1 MKRNIWQLKSIYIMY
16 LPFHC
21 KAHLWELLVPS
32 KRVIPPLV
40 TSHYTYMEY
49 MVKKGRRMVGEE
61 GLKTFL
67 KPFIKLETTKLH
79 FKMEVRL
86 DQTKRVSNVTILLML
101 FGLVSCYL
109 NFSYYCTPSF
119 QGISELDI
127 KNTLWHLLV
136 PSWFCYGFVWLQFQ
150 DMCSLKPVHS
160 WDQLLLFLCSQKS
173 RKVLLFYAEAHT
185 GENLTASFTDRILW
199 NTQVNIQK
207 EQ

>member
-1 MKRNIWQLKSIYIMY
+1 
-16 LPFHC
+16 
-21 KAHLWELLVPS
+21 
-32 KRVIPPLV
+32 
-40 TSHYTYMEY
+40 
-49 MVKKGRRMVGEE
+49 
-61 GLKTFL
+61 
-67 KPFIKLETTKLH
+67 
-79 FKMEVRL
+79 MEVRL

-109 NFSYYCTPSF
+109 NFSYYCTPNF

-173 RKVLLFYAEAHT
+173 RKVLLILCRSTHWRKSDSKFHRQNTLKYTSQYTERTIKSLSQSRHNKRTISNCDNSLWQWPVHSTNELRWWFYSRESKIVRYCWTAI
-185 GENLTASFTDRILW
+185 LTSLL
-199 NTQVNIQK
+199 
-207 EQ
+207 